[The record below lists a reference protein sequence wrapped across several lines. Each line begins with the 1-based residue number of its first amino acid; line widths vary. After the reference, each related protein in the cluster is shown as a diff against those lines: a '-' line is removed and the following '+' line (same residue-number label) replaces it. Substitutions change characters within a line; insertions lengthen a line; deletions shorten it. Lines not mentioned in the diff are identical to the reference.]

1 MKLQLKCS
9 KIIVTEVDVMR
20 AKDVKFSLKAARLYR
35 NLTQKELARKLEI
48 SVSTYMKYE
57 SNPEK
62 LTVKIIKKI
71 SIILN
76 LPISSFDFFNI

>member
-1 MKLQLKCS
+1 
-9 KIIVTEVDVMR
+9 MR
-20 AKDVKFSLKAARLYR
+20 VKDVKFSLKAARLYR

>member
-1 MKLQLKCS
+1 
-9 KIIVTEVDVMR
+9 MR